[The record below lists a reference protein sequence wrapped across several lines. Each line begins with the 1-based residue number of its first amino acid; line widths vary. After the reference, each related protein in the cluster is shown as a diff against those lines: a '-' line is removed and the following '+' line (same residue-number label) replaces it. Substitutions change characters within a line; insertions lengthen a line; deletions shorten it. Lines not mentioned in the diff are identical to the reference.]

1 MAEHTDTSS
10 TRSLSEATG
19 SGDIAIVGL
28 SFKLPQDAD
37 DDATFWNILENRRNL
52 MTEWPESRVKTGS
65 FLDNPRHKFQGRGAH
80 FLNTDVGVFDA
91 PFFSVTAKEAASMD
105 PMQRWTL
112 EASYRAFENA
122 GIPAEQI
129 RGSRTAV
136 YSASMLEDYTRM
148 VTVDPDNIERTA
160 LTGSLVASIIANR
173 VSWYFDLHGP
183 SIHVNTACS
192 SSLAAVDI
200 ACKAIQSGDAECA
213 LVTSANFLLDPAIV
227 QLLSDQNFLSP
238 DGVCRSFD
246 HRANGYARGEG
257 VIALVLKPVSSA
269 VRDGDMIR
277 AVIRSTGSNQD
288 GYTPILTQPSSQA
301 QEDLIR
307 HVYRQ
312 ANLPFDQTRYVE
324 AHGTGTPVGDPIEMK
339 ALGRVFREYRSAEE
353 PLYVG
358 SVKATVGHLEGASGL
373 AGIVK
378 SILIL
383 EKGIIP
389 PNPLFEKMNPAI
401 DADFYHTAVPT
412 QKIVWPGSGLRRI
425 SVNSFGFG
433 GANTHVILDDA
444 FHYLQHYNLAG
455 NHHTTSVPGGTL
467 DDLPS
472 PTNWLGNGKVHTNG
486 NGIIYTNEVTD
497 INETVLTKSTNGNGA
512 DYTNGTNYFNGTIP
526 INGIDSL
533 LNSPVT
539 PQKLDVSLPKLLVWS
554 AADEKA
560 AKRMM
565 ESYQTFY
572 EKNVS
577 RNPTKIDR
585 LAYTLAVRRSQM
597 LWRTFAVDE
606 PEGQAGTKLS
616 FSKPVRSASQAEL
629 GFVFTGQGAQY
640 VDMGW
645 DLIQYPVFA
654 ETLRQID
661 GVYESLGC
669 KWSIFDELRS
679 SANINK
685 PEYSQPLS
693 TAVQIALVELL
704 NSFGIRPRAVIGHS
718 SGEIPAAYAIGA
730 LSLQSACKVAY
741 YRGQLAGKLK
751 DANADCPGAM
761 MSINLAEDQVPEYTK
776 KIKTADIG
784 NSICV
789 ACVNSPFN
797 CTLSG
802 READIDLIKAQAD
815 EDGVFAQKLKTGVA
829 YHSSSM
835 QAIADE
841 YRSLMGSLEGV
852 DRQNLKAPAQILMIS
867 SVTGEAIIPAVLAT
881 AQYWVDNMVRTVRFA
896 DAINVLAQ
904 GLPNMKV
911 TDLIEVGPHPAL
923 RRPVQD
929 TLGKKGDGAKIRY
942 FSPLHRSQPAIRT
955 MLELVGQLFCFGH
968 DVSITTANQ
977 QTAQKKLP
985 FLVDCPE
992 YPFNHSQRYWAES
1005 RICRD
1010 YRLREPVEG
1019 ELLGVRVSDWN
1030 PLEPRWRNFWSV
1042 ETSPWIGHHKVGGTV
1057 LFPAAG
1063 MLVMAIEAVQH
1074 MIPSNR
1080 VVTGYLF
1087 EKAEFISAIIVPEDW
1102 EDRTE
1107 TQFHL
1112 RPRKRQAS
1120 EKDASAW
1127 FDTTIYSYTR
1137 GQWSE
1142 SFRASIQVGFRNSSE
1157 IDSRE
1162 RMLADESVRIQYSD
1176 AVDDCDRPLDSQV
1189 MIREAADL
1197 GFQFG
1202 EWFQQTQDVRWDGKA
1217 KALARV
1223 DVSKPKYQTRS
1234 LVHPVVLDAGFMALR
1249 VSGGQQPTLNVP
1261 KRLSNAWFSAL
1272 GWQHPQTSWVRWM
1285 AASTSTLSGWQAVGH
1300 GEQGSLAAL
1309 ADDGTVLCTI
1319 GEAKTV
1325 AMSTDTEGK
1334 EKKLLYNV
1342 DWKPQMNLLDKE
1354 QLALVCG
1361 ANNFPRDETVL
1372 VSSYSKMRSTLDL
1385 VVGHALKR
1393 LDYTKVPDS
1402 LRRHVEWMEYHVKGL
1417 PPSQQEEIANIRDA
1431 ELEDRL
1437 CEVETVLPSWKL
1449 YTACARKIIDM
1460 LEGEIDP
1467 LQVVFG
1473 SGLADSF
1480 YADLFQDLCNDGRFA
1495 ALLDIA
1501 SHENPAL
1508 RIMEVG
1514 AGTGGMT
1521 GHVLKMLEERE
1532 KRLGAPSFAH
1542 YTYTDISP
1550 AFFERAG
1557 RRWPQLQGRMNFKT
1571 FDMDYDPTTQG
1582 FEPGSYDLIFAAS
1595 VVHAT
1600 PDLERAI
1607 RHIRK
1612 ALKPGGRLV
1621 LIEVINPAEI
1631 IINFMAGLV
1640 PGFWVARE
1648 DWRPHSPAVPED
1660 IWDKCLRA
1668 NGFSGN
1674 DLIMRDY
1681 QSDVCHVM
1689 STIVSTAVEAEDTT
1703 QSITKSGRLILV
1715 IDKQQPGDGQ
1725 QRLADAVLSSINP
1738 KGDRQ
1743 ATICAFV
1750 LEELSNELEGITED
1764 DIVVCLAEVN
1774 NRPLLTSLSGEG
1786 FMCLKTIIGR
1796 APRLLW
1802 ATATSTSSAQYPDHS
1817 FLQGFVRSIR
1827 AEQPDSHIVTI
1838 AIENEAD
1845 ATKCSSFIAKA
1856 FRASFDSASKELEYI
1871 VRDSLLLSGRAV
1883 EDVEGNDTMRS
1894 LLFPKLQHK
1903 SWAEAPAVQLSA
1915 NGGNSLDSLQFVL
1928 DTEYGTDIAPYE
1940 VEIEAKV
1947 WGLSDQD
1954 VQAALGNQ
1962 EGNQESLG
1970 ADCAGVVTRVG
1981 RACALFRPGDRVCMV
1996 KPGCMRKFPRA
2007 LETSVFKLPDSLSFE
2022 LVTSILAP
2030 GMVAYHALVDIA
2042 RIQQGD
2048 KILIHSAAGSMGQ
2061 LAIQVAKKQGADI
2074 FATASSPEA
2083 KQFLVKTYNIP
2094 ENRIFYGQSALFAKG
2109 VMRATRGYG
2118 VDIVW
2123 NSLTGSDELQASCE
2137 CVAPNGHFLEIGRG
2151 NTTANTTLPMAL
2163 FAKNITFSVV
2173 DITRLKP
2180 RTTAKLLEST
2190 VQLLGEGNIQYPQPL
2205 RVFEVNEIQQAFEQL
2220 QDGGEIGRIVIRPT
2234 PEKVV
2239 PQYIKEQ
2246 RSWRFDENASYLIAG
2261 GSGGVGRAIT
2271 RWMVDRGA
2279 KHLIIPSRSGAKS
2292 KAAAETVAELRARGV
2307 NVYAPRCDVSSEIS
2321 LAYVLEECSHTMPPI
2336 KGCINATVV
2345 LQDAIFQNS
2354 MTYEQWKLPI
2364 RSKVQTSWNL
2374 HRLLPQ
2380 DMDFFIL
2387 LSSLAGINGQL
2398 ASSNYA
2404 GGCSFQD
2411 TLAAYRRAN
2420 GQKALSIDLGWM
2432 RNVGQISEIGEYQ
2445 RQRQEADDM
2454 QQTDDTELFAL
2465 LTLGCDPTNP
2475 LPISQVLFGLRT
2487 PADALAQGRTPAAIL
2502 DRPLYAAFSYIV
2514 GSGSGADNTS
2524 TSSNLAPDQQAAALF
2539 NQAKDSEE
2547 RVQVVLKT
2555 LASKLARAMSIAPE
2569 DVEPSKPLSAYGVD
2583 SLMAVQV
2590 RNWINR
2596 EFSAPVGVFEIMGG
2610 VSIAGIAETVVAK
2623 STVG

>member
-1 MAEHTDTSS
+1 MASEHTDGSSTSS
-10 TRSLSEATG
+10 ARSLTETSG

-37 DDATFWNILENRRNL
+37 DDASFWNILENKRNL
-52 MTEWPESRVKTGS
+52 MTKWPESRVKTDS

-80 FLNTDVGVFDA
+80 FLNKDVGAFDA

-112 EASYRAFENA
+112 EASYRALENA

-136 YSASMLEDYTRM
+136 FSASMLEDYTRM

-160 LTGSLVASIIANR
+160 LTGSLVASVIANR

-200 ACKAIQSGDAECA
+200 ACKTIQSGDAECA
-213 LVTSANFLLDPAIV
+213 LVTSANFLLDPSIV

-307 HVYRQ
+307 HVYQQ

-339 ALGRVFREYRSAEE
+339 ALGRVFREYRSVEE

-383 EKGIIP
+383 EKGVIP

-412 QKIVWPGSGLRRI
+412 QTIVWPDSGLRRI

-444 FHYLQHYNLAG
+444 FNYLQQHNLAA
-455 NHHTTSVPGGTL
+455 NHHTAAIPGSTL
-467 DDLPS
+467 KKLPS
-472 PTNWLGNGKVHTNG
+472 PANLLANGKADSNGNGAVHTNG
-486 NGIIYTNEVTD
+486 
-497 INETVLTKSTNGNGA
+497 TVLIDAPTNGNGA
-512 DYTNGTNYFNGTIP
+512 NYTNGTNHFNKRVS
-526 INGIDSL
+526 INSIDSL
-533 LNSPVT
+533 LNSSVT
-539 PQKLDVSLPKLLVWS
+539 PREPEHSLPKLLVWS

-565 ESYQTFY
+565 EVYQAFY
-572 EKNVS
+572 ETNVFRS
-577 RNPTKIDR
+577 PTKLDR

-606 PEGQAGTKLS
+606 GEGKTGKKLL
-616 FSKPVRSASQAEL
+616 FSKPVRSASQTGL

-654 ETLRQID
+654 DTLRQINSI
-661 GVYESLGC
+661 YESLGC
-669 KWSIFDELRS
+669 KWSIFDELHS

-693 TAVQIALVELL
+693 TAIQIALVELF

-730 LSLQSACKVAY
+730 LSLHSACKVAY

-751 DANADCPGAM
+751 DENSNSPGAM
-761 MSINLAEDQVPEYTK
+761 MSINLAESEVPEYLEK
-776 KIKTADIG
+776 VKTAGMGDSVCI
-784 NSICV
+784 
-789 ACVNSPFN
+789 ACVNSPSN

-802 READIDLIKAQAD
+802 SEADIDLIKTQAD

-841 YRSLMGSLEGV
+841 YRSQMGSLEGKDSQDV
-852 DRQNLKAPAQILMIS
+852 KAPAQTLMVS
-867 SVTGEAIIPAVLAT
+867 SVTGEAVIPAVLAT
-881 AQYWVDNMVRTVRFA
+881 AQYWVDNMVNKVRFA
-896 DAINVLAQ
+896 DALTLLNQELSS
-904 GLPNMKV
+904 MKV

-929 TLGKKGDGAKIRY
+929 TIGKKIRY
-942 FSPLHRSQPAIRT
+942 MNPLHRSQPAIQT
-955 MLELVGQLFCFGH
+955 MLELVGQLYCFGH
-968 DVSITTANQ
+968 DVSIMSANQ
-977 QTAQKKLP
+977 QSAEKKLP

-1010 YRLREPVEG
+1010 YRLREPVQG

-1074 MIPSNR
+1074 VVPQNR

-1120 EKDASAW
+1120 EKDVSAW
-1127 FDTTIYSYTR
+1127 FDATIYSYTR
-1137 GQWSE
+1137 GQWTE
-1142 SFRASIQVGFRNSSE
+1142 SFRASIQVGFRDASGLDE
-1157 IDSRE
+1157 KE
-1162 RMLADESVRIQYSD
+1162 RMLADEAVRIRYND
-1176 AVDDCDRPLDSQV
+1176 AMDECDRPLDSQV
-1189 MIREAADL
+1189 MIREAGDL

-1202 EWFQQTQDVRWDGKA
+1202 EWFQQTQDVHWDGKA

-1261 KRLSNAWFSAL
+1261 KRLSNAWFSAV

-1325 AMSTDTEGK
+1325 AMSNAAENK

-1342 DWKPQMNLLDKE
+1342 DWKPQMSLLDRE

-1361 ANNFPRDETVL
+1361 ANNFPRDETTL
-1372 VSSYSKMRSTLDL
+1372 ISSYSKMRSTLDL

-1393 LDYTKVPDS
+1393 LNYTKVPDS
-1402 LRRHVEWMEYHVKGL
+1402 LRRHVEWMEHHVKSL
-1417 PPSQQEEIANIRDA
+1417 TPLQQDEIKNINDD
-1431 ELEDRL
+1431 ELEVRL

-1449 YTACARKIIDM
+1449 YTACARKIVDM

-1521 GHVLKMLEERE
+1521 GHVLKMLQERE
-1532 KRLGAPSFAH
+1532 KRYGAPSFGH

-1550 AFFERAG
+1550 AFFERASK
-1557 RRWPQLQGRMNFKT
+1557 RWPELQSRMNFKT
-1571 FDMDYDPTTQG
+1571 FDMDYDISTQG
-1582 FEPGSYDLIFAAS
+1582 FEPGSYDLVFAAS

-1607 RHIRK
+1607 RHIRG

-1648 DWRPHSPAVPED
+1648 EWRPHSPAVPED

-1674 DLIMRDY
+1674 DMIMRDY

-1689 STIVSTAVEAEDTT
+1689 STIVSTAVEADTT
-1703 QSITKSGRLILV
+1703 QSTTKPGRLVLV
-1715 IDKQQPGDGQ
+1715 TDKKEPGDTQ
-1725 QRLADAVLSSINP
+1725 QQLADAVLSSIDP
-1738 KGDRQ
+1738 KGDRK
-1743 ATICAFV
+1743 TSTCAFAV
-1750 LEELSNELEGITED
+1750 DELSKELDGLTEND
-1764 DIVVCLAEVN
+1764 VVVCLAEVN
-1774 NRPLLTSLSGEG
+1774 NKPLLTSLSGEG
-1786 FMCLKTIIGR
+1786 FMCLKTIIR
-1796 APRLLW
+1796 KAPQLLW
-1802 ATATSTSSAQYPDHS
+1802 ATATSTDDAQYPDHS
-1817 FLQGFVRSIR
+1817 FVQGFIRSIR

-1838 AIENEAD
+1838 AIENEKD
-1845 ATKCSSFIAKA
+1845 LVKCSSFIAKA
-1856 FRASFDSASKELEYI
+1856 FQASFDSSSKELEYI
-1871 VRDSLLLSGRAV
+1871 VRDGLLLTGRAV

-1894 LLFPKLQHK
+1894 LLYPQQRQR

-1915 NGGNSLDSLQFVL
+1915 NGGNSLDSLQFVM
-1928 DTEYGTDIAPYE
+1928 DNEYEADIAPYE

-1947 WGLSDQD
+1947 WGLRSQD
-1954 VQAALGNQ
+1954 VHVALGNQ

-1981 RACALFRPGDRVCMV
+1981 RACISVRAGDRVCMV

-2007 LETSVFKLPDSLSFE
+2007 LETSVIKLPDSLSFE
-2022 LVTSILAP
+2022 LVTSILVP
-2030 GMVAYHALVDIA
+2030 GMVAYHALVEIA

-2048 KILIHSAAGSMGQ
+2048 KILIHSAADSMGQ

-2074 FATASSPEA
+2074 YATALSSEA
-2083 KQFLVKTYNIP
+2083 KQFLVKTYGIP
-2094 ENRIFYGQSALFAKG
+2094 ENRIFYGQSTLFGKG

-2123 NSLTGSDELQASCE
+2123 NSLAGSDELQASSE
-2137 CVAPNGHFLEIGRG
+2137 CIAPNGHFLEIGRA
-2151 NTTANTTLPMAL
+2151 NMTASATLPMAL
-2163 FAKNITFSVV
+2163 FAKNITFSAV
-2173 DITRLKP
+2173 DISRLKP
-2180 RTTAKLLEST
+2180 RTTAELLKNT
-2190 VQLLGEGNIQYPQPL
+2190 IQLLDEDSIQQPQPL
-2205 RVFEVNEIQQAFEQL
+2205 RIFEVNDIQQAFKEL
-2220 QDGGEIGRIVIRPT
+2220 QEEEIGRVIIRPT
-2234 PEKVV
+2234 PEEVV
-2239 PQYIKEQ
+2239 QQFIKEQ

-2271 RWMVDRGA
+2271 RWMADRGA

-2307 NVYAPRCDVSSEIS
+2307 NVYAPRCDVSSEAS
-2321 LAYVLEECSHTMPPI
+2321 LAYVLEESSHIMPPI
-2336 KGCINATVV
+2336 KGCIDAAVV
-2345 LQDAIFQNS
+2345 LQDAIFQSS

-2364 RSKVQTSWNL
+2364 RSKVATAWNL
-2374 HRLLPQ
+2374 HHLLPK
-2380 DMDFFIL
+2380 DLDFFIL
-2387 LSSLAGINGQL
+2387 LSSLAGINGQM

-2411 TLAAYRRAN
+2411 ALAAYRRAH

-2432 RNVGQISEIGEYQ
+2432 RNVGQISEIGAYQ

-2465 LTLGCDPTNP
+2465 LTLGCDPTKE
-2475 LPISQVLFGLRT
+2475 LPTSQVLFGLRT

-2502 DRPLYAAFSYIV
+2502 DRPLYAAFSWVV
-2514 GSGSGADNTS
+2514 GSGSGSDNTS
-2524 TSSNLAPDQQAAALF
+2524 TSSQLAPDQQAAALF

-2547 RVQVVLKT
+2547 RIQVVLLT

-2596 EFSAPVGVFEIMGG
+2596 EFSSPVGVFEIMGG
-2610 VSIAGIAETVVAK
+2610 VSITGIAEAVVAK
-2623 STVG
+2623 STAV

>member
-1 MAEHTDTSS
+1 MAAEHTDTSS
-10 TRSLSEATG
+10 ARSLTEASG
-19 SGDIAIVGL
+19 PGDIAIVGL

-80 FLNTDVGVFDA
+80 FLNKDVGAFDA

-136 YSASMLEDYTRM
+136 FSASMLEDYTRM

-160 LTGSLVASIIANR
+160 LTGSLVASVIANR

-200 ACKAIQSGDAECA
+200 ACKTIQSGDAECA

-257 VIALVLKPVSSA
+257 VIALVLKPISSA

-301 QEDLIR
+301 QEDLVR
-307 HVYRQ
+307 HVYQQ

-383 EKGIIP
+383 ERGVIP

-401 DADFYHTAVPT
+401 DADYYHTAVPT
-412 QKIVWPGSGLRRI
+412 ETIVWPDSGLRRI

-444 FHYLQHYNLAG
+444 FNYLQHHNLVG
-455 NHHTTSVPGGTL
+455 NHHTASIPGSRL
-467 DDLPS
+467 NDLPS
-472 PTNWLGNGKVHTNG
+472 PADWLANGKPITNG
-486 NGIIYTNEVTD
+486 NGTVHA
-497 INETVLTKSTNGNGA
+497 NETALINGSTNGNGA
-512 DYTNGTNYFNGTIP
+512 TPTNGTNHFNKRVS

-533 LNSPVT
+533 LNGSVT
-539 PQKLDVSLPKLLVWS
+539 PREHEPSLPKLLVWS

-565 ESYQTFY
+565 EAYQAFHG
-572 EKNVS
+572 KNVS
-577 RNPTKIDR
+577 GNPVKLDR

-597 LWRTFAVDE
+597 LWRTFAIDE
-606 PEGQAGTKLS
+606 AEGQIGKKLI
-616 FSKPVRSASQAEL
+616 FSKPVRSASQAGL

-645 DLIQYPVFA
+645 DLIQYPVFE

-661 GVYESLGC
+661 SIYGSLGC

-704 NSFGIRPRAVIGHS
+704 NSFGIKPRAVVGHS

-730 LSLQSACKVAY
+730 LSLHSACKVAF

-751 DANADCPGAM
+751 DENSSSPGAM
-761 MSINLAEDQVPEYTK
+761 MSINLAEDKVPEYLE
-776 KIKTADIG
+776 KIKAAGIG
-784 NSICV
+784 DSVCV
-789 ACVNSPFN
+789 ACVNSPLN

-815 EDGVFAQKLKTGVA
+815 QDGVFAQKLKTGVA

-841 YRSLMGSLEGV
+841 YRSLMGSLEGI
-852 DRQNLKAPAQILMIS
+852 DRQDIKAPAQTLMIS
-867 SVTGEAIIPAVLAT
+867 SVTGEAVIPAVLAT
-881 AQYWVDNMVRTVRFA
+881 AQYWVDNMVNKVRFS
-896 DAINVLAQ
+896 DALTLLEQ
-904 GLPNMKV
+904 ELSSMKI

-929 TLGKKGDGAKIRY
+929 TIGKGDSKKIRY
-942 FSPLHRSQPAIRT
+942 MNPLHRSQPAIQT
-955 MLELVGQLFCFGH
+955 MLELVGQLFSFGH
-968 DVSITTANQ
+968 DVSVTAANQ
-977 QTAQKKLP
+977 QSPQEKLP

-1010 YRLREPVEG
+1010 YRLREPVQG

-1074 MIPSNR
+1074 VVPPNR

-1127 FDTTIYSYTR
+1127 FDATIYSYTR

-1142 SFRASIQVGFRNSSE
+1142 SFRASIQVGFRDPSGLDE
-1157 IDSRE
+1157 RE
-1162 RMLADESVRIQYSD
+1162 RMLADESVRIRYSD
-1176 AVDDCDRPLDSQV
+1176 AVDECDRPLDSQV

-1202 EWFQQTQDVRWDGKA
+1202 EWFQQTQDVHWDGKS

-1272 GWQHPQTSWVRWM
+1272 GWQHPKTSWVRWM

-1309 ADDGTVLCTI
+1309 ADDGSVLCTI
-1319 GEAKTV
+1319 GEAVTV
-1325 AMSTDTEGK
+1325 AMSNAAENK

-1342 DWKPQMNLLDKE
+1342 DWKPQMSLLDRE

-1372 VSSYSKMRSTLDL
+1372 ISSYSKMRTTLDL
-1385 VVGHALKR
+1385 VVGHALKH

-1402 LRRHVEWMEYHVKGL
+1402 LRRHVEWMEYHVKSL
-1417 PPSQQEEIANIRDA
+1417 TPAEQEEIKNINDA
-1431 ELEDRL
+1431 ELEVHLR
-1437 CEVETVLPSWKL
+1437 EVETVLPSWKL
-1449 YTACARKIIDM
+1449 YTACARKITDM
-1460 LEGEIDP
+1460 LQGEIDP

-1521 GHVLKMLEERE
+1521 GHVLKMLQERE
-1532 KRLGAPSFAH
+1532 KRYGAPSFAH

-1550 AFFERAG
+1550 AFFERASK
-1557 RRWPQLQGRMNFKT
+1557 RWPELQSRMNFKT
-1571 FDMDYDPTTQG
+1571 FDMDYDISTQG

-1648 DWRPHSPAVPED
+1648 EWRPHSPAVPED
-1660 IWDKCLRA
+1660 IWDRCLRA

-1689 STIVSTAVEAEDTT
+1689 STIVSTAVEAEGTT
-1703 QSITKSGRLILV
+1703 QSTKSGRIVLV
-1715 IDKQQPGDGQ
+1715 TDRKEAGDAQQQ
-1725 QRLADAVLSSINP
+1725 LADAVLSSINP

-1743 ATICAFV
+1743 TSVCAFA
-1750 LEELSNELEGITED
+1750 LDEISKELEGLTEND
-1764 DIVVCLAEVN
+1764 VVVCLAEVN
-1774 NRPLLTSLSGEG
+1774 NRPLLTNLSGEG
-1786 FMCLKTIIGR
+1786 FMCLKTIIR
-1796 APRLLW
+1796 QAPQLLW
-1802 ATATSTSSAQYPDHS
+1802 ATATSTDDAQYPDHS
-1817 FLQGFVRSIR
+1817 FVQGFIRSIR
-1827 AEQPDSHIVTI
+1827 AEQPDSHIVTL
-1838 AIENEAD
+1838 AIENEKD
-1845 ATKCSSFIAKA
+1845 AVKCSSFIAKA
-1856 FRASFDSASKELEYI
+1856 FQASFDSSSKELEYI
-1871 VRDSLLLSGRAV
+1871 VRDGLLLTGRAV
-1883 EDVEGNDTMRS
+1883 EDVEGNETMRS
-1894 LLFPKLQHK
+1894 LLFPQQRNK
-1903 SWAEAPAVQLSA
+1903 SWAEAPAVQLST
-1915 NGGNSLDSLQFVL
+1915 NGGNSIDSLQFIM
-1928 DTEYGTDIAPYE
+1928 DDEYETDIAPYE

-1947 WGLSDQD
+1947 WGLRNQD

-1962 EGNQESLG
+1962 EGSQESLG

-1981 RACALFRPGDRVCMV
+1981 RACTSVQPGDRVCLV

-2022 LVTSILAP
+2022 LVTSILVP
-2030 GMVAYHALVDIA
+2030 GMVAYHALVEIA

-2048 KILIHSAAGSMGQ
+2048 KILIHSAADSMGQ

-2074 FATASSPEA
+2074 FATALSPEA
-2083 KQFLVKTYNIP
+2083 KQFLVKTYGIP
-2094 ENRIFYGQSALFAKG
+2094 ENRIFYGQNTLFGKG

-2123 NSLTGSDELQASCE
+2123 NSLAGSDELQASCE
-2137 CVAPNGHFLEIGRG
+2137 CMAPNGHFLEIGRA
-2151 NTTANTTLPMAL
+2151 NMTTNTTLPMAL
-2163 FAKNITFSVV
+2163 FSRNITFSAV
-2173 DITRLKP
+2173 DIARLKP
-2180 RTTAKLLEST
+2180 RTTAKLLENT
-2190 VQLLGEGNIQYPQPL
+2190 VQLLIEGNIQQPQPL
-2205 RVFEVNEIQQAFEQL
+2205 RVFEVNDIQQAFKQL
-2220 QDGGEIGRIVIRPT
+2220 QDEEIGRVVIRPT
-2234 PEKVV
+2234 PEEVV
-2239 PQYIKEQ
+2239 PQFIKEQ

-2271 RWMVDRGA
+2271 RWMADRGA

-2292 KAAAETVAELRARGV
+2292 KAAAEAVAELRARGV
-2307 NVYAPRCDVSSEIS
+2307 NVYAPRCDVSSEVS
-2321 LAYVLEECSHTMPPI
+2321 LAYVLEECSHIMPPI
-2336 KGCINATVV
+2336 KGCIDAAVV

-2364 RSKVQTSWNL
+2364 RSKVQTAWNL
-2374 HRLLPQ
+2374 HRLLPR
-2380 DMDFFIL
+2380 DLDFFIL
-2387 LSSLAGINGQL
+2387 LSSLAGINGQM

-2411 TLAAYRRAN
+2411 ALAAYRRAH

-2432 RNVGQISEIGEYQ
+2432 RNVGQISEIGAYQ

-2454 QQTDDTELFAL
+2454 QQTDDIELFAL
-2465 LTLGCDPTNP
+2465 LTLGCDPTNQ
-2475 LPISQVLFGLRT
+2475 LPTSQVLFGLRT

-2502 DRPLYAAFSYIV
+2502 DRPLYAAFSYLV
-2514 GSGSGADNTS
+2514 GSGSGSDSTS
-2524 TSSNLAPDQQAAALF
+2524 TSSQLAPDQQAAALF
-2539 NQAKDSEE
+2539 NQAKDPEE
-2547 RVQVVLKT
+2547 RVQVVLLT

-2596 EFSAPVGVFEIMGG
+2596 EFSSPVGVFEIMGG
-2610 VSIAGIAETVVAK
+2610 VSIAGIAEAVVAK
-2623 STVG
+2623 STAV

>member
-10 TRSLSEATG
+10 ARSLSEPSG

-37 DDATFWNILENRRNL
+37 DDASFWNILESKRNL

-129 RGSRTAV
+129 KGSRTAV
-136 YSASMLEDYTRM
+136 FSASMLEDYTRM

-192 SSLAAVDI
+192 SSLAAVDV
-200 ACKAIQSGDAECA
+200 ACKTIQSGDAECA
-213 LVTSANFLLDPAIV
+213 LVTSANFLLDPSIV

-288 GYTPILTQPSSQA
+288 GYTPILTQPSARA

-307 HVYRQ
+307 HVYQQ
-312 ANLPFDQTRYVE
+312 ANLPFDRTRYVE
-324 AHGTGTPVGDPIEMK
+324 AHGTGTPVGDPIEME

-383 EKGIIP
+383 EKGVIP

-401 DADFYHTAVPT
+401 DANFYHTAVPT
-412 QKIVWPGSGLRRI
+412 QMIVWPDAGLRRI

-444 FHYLQHYNLAG
+444 LHYLQQHNLVG
-455 NHHTTSVPGGTL
+455 NHHTTSIPGSTL
-467 DDLPS
+467 NGLPS
-472 PTNWLGNGKVHTNG
+472 PANWLANGNSHMNGDGLHTNG
-486 NGIIYTNEVTD
+486 ATPTDGIALVD
-497 INETVLTKSTNGNGA
+497 GSANGN
-512 DYTNGTNYFNGTIP
+512 
-526 INGIDSL
+526 DSL
-533 LNSPVT
+533 LSGSVT
-539 PQKLDVSLPKLLVWS
+539 PQELDIGSPKLLVWS

-560 AKRMM
+560 TKRMM

-572 EKNVS
+572 EKNVF
-577 RNPTKIDR
+577 RNPTKLDR

-597 LWRTFAVDE
+597 LWRTFAIDE
-606 PEGQAGTKLS
+606 PGSQTGKKLS
-616 FSKPVRSASQAEL
+616 FSKPVRSASQSGL

-645 DLIQYPVFA
+645 DLIQYPVFS

-661 GVYESLGC
+661 SIYGSLGC
-669 KWSIFDELRS
+669 KWSIFNELHS

-704 NSFGIRPRAVIGHS
+704 SSFGIRPRAVVGHS

-730 LSLQSACKVAY
+730 LSLHSACKVAY

-751 DANADCPGAM
+751 DANSDCPGAM
-761 MSINLAEDQVPEYTK
+761 MSINLAESEVPGYLE
-776 KIKTADIG
+776 KIKAAGVND
-784 NSICV
+784 SICV
-789 ACVNSPFN
+789 ACVNSPLN

-802 READIDLIKAQAD
+802 HEADIDLIKAQAD
-815 EDGVFAQKLKTGVA
+815 RDGIFAQKLKTGVA

-841 YRSLMGSLEGV
+841 YRSLMGNLESV
-852 DRQNLKAPAQILMIS
+852 DRQSIKAPAQTLMIS

-881 AQYWVDNMVRTVRFA
+881 AQYWVDNMVRTVRFV
-896 DAINVLAQ
+896 DALSVLAQ
-904 GLPNMKV
+904 ELSSIKV

-929 TLGKKGDGAKIRY
+929 TLSKKGDSNKIRY

-955 MLELVGQLFCFGH
+955 MLELVGQLFSVGH
-968 DVSITTANQ
+968 DISITAANQ
-977 QTAQKKLP
+977 QPAQERLP

-1005 RICRD
+1005 RMCRD

-1074 MIPSNR
+1074 MVPPNR
-1080 VVTGYLF
+1080 TITGFLF
-1087 EKAEFISAIIVPEDW
+1087 EKAEFISAIIVPEEW

-1112 RPRKRQAS
+1112 RPRKRQAG
-1120 EKDASAW
+1120 EKDTSAW

-1137 GQWSE
+1137 GQWTE
-1142 SFRASIQVGFRNSSE
+1142 SFRASIQVGFRDSSQV
-1157 IDSRE
+1157 DDRE
-1162 RMLADESVRIQYSD
+1162 RMLADEGVRIQYSN
-1176 AVDDCDRPLDSQV
+1176 AVDECDRPLDSQV

-1202 EWFQQTQDVRWDGKA
+1202 EWFQQTQDVHWDGKA

-1261 KRLSNAWFSAL
+1261 KRLTNAWFSAL
-1272 GWQHPQTSWVRWM
+1272 GWQHPKTSWVRWM

-1300 GEQGSLAAL
+1300 GERGSLTAL

-1319 GEAKTV
+1319 GEAVTV
-1325 AMSTDTEGK
+1325 AMSNATEGK

-1342 DWKPQMNLLDKE
+1342 DWKPQMSLLDRE

-1361 ANNFPRDETVL
+1361 ANDFPRDETVL
-1372 VSSYSKMRSTLDL
+1372 ISSYAKMRSTLDL

-1393 LDYTKVPDS
+1393 LDYAKVPDS
-1402 LRRHVEWMEYHVKGL
+1402 LRRHVEWMEYHVKSLG
-1417 PPSQQEEIANIRDA
+1417 PSQQEEIQNITDA
-1431 ELEDRL
+1431 ELEERL

-1449 YTACARKIIDM
+1449 YTACARKIVDM
-1460 LEGEIDP
+1460 LQGEIDP

-1495 ALLDIA
+1495 SLLDIA
-1501 SHENPAL
+1501 SHENPAM

-1521 GHVLKMLEERE
+1521 GHVLKMLQERE
-1532 KRLGAPSFAH
+1532 KRYGSPSFGH

-1550 AFFERAG
+1550 AFFERASK
-1557 RRWPQLQGRMNFKT
+1557 RWPELQSRMNFKT
-1571 FDMDYDPTTQG
+1571 FDMDYDISTQG

-1607 RHIRK
+1607 RHIRG

-1648 DWRPHSPAVPED
+1648 EWRPHSPAVPEH
-1660 IWDKCLRA
+1660 IWDRCLRA

-1689 STIVSTAVEAEDTT
+1689 STIVSTAVEAED
-1703 QSITKSGRLILV
+1703 ITKSTTKPGRLVLIV
-1715 IDKQQPGDGQ
+1715 DTQQSDDGQ
-1725 QRLADAVLSSINP
+1725 RQLAGAVISDINP
-1738 KGDRQ
+1738 EGDRQ
-1743 ATICAFV
+1743 TSICAFAPH
-1750 LEELSNELEGITED
+1750 ELSNELEGLTKD

-1774 NRPLLTSLSGEG
+1774 SRPLLTSLSGEG

-1796 APRLLW
+1796 VPQLLW
-1802 ATATSTSSAQYPDHS
+1802 ATATSTDNAQYPDYS
-1817 FLQGFVRSIR
+1817 FLQGFIRSIR

-1838 AIENEAD
+1838 AIENETD
-1845 ATKCSSFIAKA
+1845 ATRCSSFIGKA
-1856 FRASFDSASKELEYI
+1856 FRASFESSSKELEYV
-1871 VRDSLLLSGRAV
+1871 VRDGLLLTGRAV
-1883 EDVEGNDTMRS
+1883 EDIKGNETMRS
-1894 LLFPKLQHK
+1894 LLFPQVQHK
-1903 SWAEAPAVQLSA
+1903 SWAETPAVQLSA
-1915 NGGNSLDSLQFVL
+1915 NSGNSLDSLQFVL
-1928 DTEYGTDIAPYE
+1928 DAEYEACVAPFE

-1962 EGNQESLG
+1962 EASQESLG
-1970 ADCAGVVTRVG
+1970 ADCAGIVTRVG
-1981 RACALFRPGDRVCMV
+1981 RACTSVRPGDRVCMV
-1996 KPGCMRKFPRA
+1996 KSGCIRKFPRA

-2022 LVTSILAP
+2022 LVTSILVP

-2061 LAIQVAKKQGADI
+2061 LAIQVAKKQGADV
-2074 FATASSPEA
+2074 FATVLSPEA
-2083 KQFLVKTYNIP
+2083 KRFLVESYNIP
-2094 ENRIFYGQSALFAKG
+2094 EHRIFYGQSTLFAKG

-2118 VDIVW
+2118 VDVVW
-2123 NSLTGSDELQASCE
+2123 NSLSGSDELQASCE
-2137 CVAPNGHFLEIGRG
+2137 CMAPNGHFLEIGRG
-2151 NTTANTTLPMAL
+2151 NMTANTSLPMAL
-2163 FAKNITFSVV
+2163 FARNITFSAI
-2173 DITRLKP
+2173 DITRLRP

-2190 VQLLGEGNIQYPQPL
+2190 VQLLGEDSIQYPQPL
-2205 RVFEVNEIQQAFEQL
+2205 RVFEVNDIQQAFKQM
-2220 QDGGEIGRIVIRPT
+2220 QDGGEIGRIVIRPA
-2234 PEKVV
+2234 PEEIV
-2239 PQYIKEQ
+2239 PQFIKEQ

-2271 RWMVDRGA
+2271 RWMADRGA
-2279 KHLIIPSRSGAKS
+2279 KNLILPSRSGAKS

-2321 LAYVLEECSHTMPPI
+2321 LAYVLEECAHTMPPI

-2345 LQDAIFQNS
+2345 LQDAIFQSS

-2364 RSKVQTSWNL
+2364 RSKVQTAWNL
-2374 HRLLPQ
+2374 HRLLPK
-2380 DMDFFIL
+2380 DLDFFIL
-2387 LSSLAGINGQL
+2387 LSSLAGINGQM

-2411 TLAAYRRAN
+2411 ALAAYRRAN

-2454 QQTDDTELFAL
+2454 QQTDDVELFAL
-2465 LTLGCDPTNP
+2465 LTMGCDPTSE
-2475 LPISQVLFGLRT
+2475 LPTSQTLFGLRT

-2502 DRPLYAAFSYIV
+2502 DRPLYAGFSFVV
-2514 GSGSGADNTS
+2514 GSGSGADSTG
-2524 TSSNLAPDQQAAALF
+2524 TSSQLAPDQQAAALF
-2539 NQAKDSEE
+2539 SQAKDSDE
-2547 RVQVVLKT
+2547 RIQVVLKT

-2596 EFSAPVGVFEIMGG
+2596 EFSSPVGVFEIMGG

-2623 STVG
+2623 STAAV